1 MGQENENNSSDGKDM
16 IYLMGGAALILL
28 GAGLILSHPKIRS
41 TVTAAVS
48 SVLPELQGRF
58 APDLTAVGSDIQRYL
73 KLKSM

>member
-1 MGQENENNSSDGKDM
+1 MEKENENGSSDGREM
-16 IYLMGGAALILL
+16 IYLMGGAALMLL

-41 TVTAAVS
+41 TVTSAVS

-58 APDLTAVGSDIQRYL
+58 APDFTAVGSDIQRYL

>member
-1 MGQENENNSSDGKDM
+1 MEQENGNNSSDGKDM
-16 IYLMGGAALILL
+16 IYLMGGAALMLL
-28 GAGLILSHPKIRS
+28 GAGLVLSHPKVRS

-48 SVLPELQGRF
+48 SILPELKGKF